1 MSPGE
6 ALDSRFIVVE
16 ELNKQVAFP
25 SKRHPTLT
33 LTLAKPSPWTQA
45 NHMEHCRADAVFG
58 AGVREFL
65 KAHNR
70 LRRHPELQLQQERLQ
85 LGPTTRSKWK
95 LIQQV
100 LWPKCACC
108 LWPKSS
114 SSIGAQSAPTLPS
127 RPCMEDVTT
136 SSGAAGPPSLADRAF
151 QESAGQRP
159 RTTTGQGSPR
169 GSTNLGDLPFDLILD
184 IISHWAPPV
193 VPDVLPVVPAD
204 MEDEEGGELE
214 EWSWDI
220 QDGQAFVQP
229 GLVWMAEVAGMD
241 DFLQIQMAQ
250 NIGGNEGADDVW
262 NEGAEVGGAV
272 QEPEHAT
279 QQETPDSDNEEA
291 EEAWVEDASQFGSA
305 EEP

>member
-95 LIQQV
+95 LIQQ
-100 LWPKCACC
+100 
-108 LWPKSS
+108 
-114 SSIGAQSAPTLPS
+114 
-127 RPCMEDVTT
+127 DVTT